1 MTFTQFSSAL
11 KIIRTVFAIIQPL
24 LKPAFSS
31 DRIVAKWPYFG
42 EWSTS
47 HLLFDSWVKILT
59 RFQKSIEKYS
69 TINYLAWEETWGNS
83 GLYFFHKFGYCGWWP
98 YQCEPPIFLLSIIIF
113 SKKLFWR
120 RFFEVSRCLQPDRMY
135 ISRNSSWKFESNL
148 FKITFLLSSKLSS
161 FTVFKVRITIN
172 YSVE

>member
-11 KIIRTVFAIIQPL
+11 KIIRPVFAIIQPL
-24 LKPAFSS
+24 LKTAFSS
-31 DRIVAKWPYFG
+31 DRIIAKWPYFG

-83 GLYFFHKFGYCGWWP
+83 GLYFFHKFGYRGWWP
-98 YQCEPPIFLLSIIIF
+98 YHCEPPIFLLSVMIF

-120 RFFEVSRCLQPDRMY
+120 RIFWSFPLFITRSNVC
-135 ISRNSSWKFESNL
+135 ISLETALENSNRIF
-148 FKITFLLSSKLSS
+148 SK
-161 FTVFKVRITIN
+161 
-172 YSVE
+172 